1 MTFVGRMTMLA
12 AFSAAL
18 LAAPGAAF
26 AQSDT
31 AVGVGAVWPRPGY
44 GPYGPYPYG
53 PYPYG
58 GYGPWGPCLYGPC
71 ADNMELRRAV
81 RRELQL
87 QELRR
92 ELEQGSGYGPSSSGG
107 GGFGVRRDPP
117 PPTPESEMQPR
128 FRGSGE
134 VRPEYRSAGQ
144 AR

>member
-1 MTFVGRMTMLA
+1 MTFAGRMTMLA
-12 AFSAAL
+12 AFSAAF
-18 LAAPGAAF
+18 LAAPGAAL
-26 AQSDT
+26 AQSDA
-31 AVGVGAVWPRPGY
+31 AVGVGVVWPWPGY

-71 ADNMELRRAV
+71 VDNVELRRAV

-92 ELEQGSGYGPSSSGG
+92 ELEQGSGYGPSRSGG
-107 GGFGVRRDPP
+107 RAFGVRRDPP
-117 PPTPESEMQPR
+117 PPTSESEMQPR

-134 VRPEYRSAGQ
+134 VRPEYRGAGQ